1 MLWGR
6 AVGYAAAW
14 TGAVLLVLCP
24 PSGGAPVHALDGHG
38 FGPAVHRAEEPGVPR
53 FRLRAHENVMDLP
66 ASGRGTPAPVTPG
79 FVYTGTTAPGDVW
92 LSMSVAD
99 HHVGE
104 YQSPT
109 LPAQFANCFYASD
122 GNGAYCRF
130 PGPLVAGQGYE
141 TDVPFQAVNGE
152 CCRVRGTYRYVLWVD
167 GSPGHPGE
175 SALQGMRKGSGP
187 ALGLRAVDAATL
199 SGGSEATMEYQTQDP
214 AVHPGWL
221 VPVRSLVLRG
231 EAGGYVELEIPFGV
245 ASEGFPS
252 APPTVRV
259 ELPEGTSPA
268 PRKVGEHPSEETY
281 CGTAKPSA
289 RTVVCHKGGDR
300 VILRLRIDRKA
311 EDARGSISVAVPPGD
326 TDPADNVRPIEL
338 RVTGA
343 AGPALPR
350 PGEPGRPWAGALAA
364 VACAASAAVLLL
376 VARRRAARRRSA
388 RRGAAPRP

>member
-1 MLWGR
+1 MVLGR
-6 AVGYAAAW
+6 AGGYAAAW
-14 TGAVLLVLCP
+14 VGAVLSVLCP
-24 PSGGAPVHALDGHG
+24 PPGGAPVHALDGHG
-38 FGPAVHRAEEPGVPR
+38 SGPAVHRAEDPGAPR

-79 FVYTGTTAPGDVW
+79 FVNTGTPAPGDVW

-109 LPAQFANCFYASD
+109 LPAQFGNCFYASD
-122 GNGAYCRF
+122 GNSAYCRF

-141 TDVPFQAVNGE
+141 TDAPFQAVNGE
-152 CCRVRGTYRYVLWVD
+152 CCRVRGRYRYTLWAD
-167 GSPGHPGE
+167 GSPDHPGE
-175 SALQGMRKGSGP
+175 SALRSRRKGSGP

-199 SGGSEATMEYQTQDP
+199 TGGSEATMEYQTLDP

-221 VPVRSLVLRG
+221 IPVRSLVLRG
-231 EAGGYVELEIPFGV
+231 ETGGYVELEIPFGI

-268 PRKVGEHPSEETY
+268 PKKVGEHPSEETY
-281 CGTAKPSA
+281 CGTAEPSA
-289 RTVVCHKGGDR
+289 RTVDCHKGGDR

-311 EDARGSISVAVPPGD
+311 EGARGSISVAVPPGD

-338 RVTGA
+338 EVTGA

-350 PGEPGRPWAGALAA
+350 PGEPGRSLPGALTAVVSASAGA
-364 VACAASAAVLLL
+364 LLL
-376 VARRRAARRRSA
+376 VAWRLTARRRSA
-388 RRGAAPRP
+388 RREAAPRP